1 MATPAPTPGLGDR
14 WLRGEPLP
22 GVAFAQHARVTI
34 TGGSR
39 DGQTGAVL
47 LLLAVAPEPLY
58 LVALDHGAGDLK
70 VRQSALRPAS

>member
-1 MATPAPTPGLGDR
+1 MATPSPGLGDR

-22 GVAFAQHARVTI
+22 GVAFAQHERVTI
-34 TGGSR
+34 AGGSR
-39 DGQTGAVL
+39 GGRTGGVL

-58 LVALDHGAGDLK
+58 LVALDGGGDLK